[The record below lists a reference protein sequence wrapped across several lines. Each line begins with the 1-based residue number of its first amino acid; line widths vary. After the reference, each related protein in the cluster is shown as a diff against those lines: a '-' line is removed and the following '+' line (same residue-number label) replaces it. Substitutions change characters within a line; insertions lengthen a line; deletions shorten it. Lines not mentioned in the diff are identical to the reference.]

1 MRSVAGLCAVAAA
14 FGVIG
19 TVNAQTKR
27 AAQTLRFHSSSPIPK
42 PSSALGGDADIQR
55 DFMSI
60 PRQSCYRHV
69 GPAQAIKVQ

>member
-42 PSSALGGDADIQR
+42 PSSALGGDVDIQR
-55 DFMSI
+55 RLCVNPSTKLLPI
-60 PRQSCYRHV
+60 RGASSGH
-69 GPAQAIKVQ
+69 

>member
-27 AAQTLRFHSSSPIPK
+27 AAQILRFHSSSPIPK
-42 PSSALGGDADIQR
+42 PSSALGGDADIQLR
-55 DFMSI
+55 L
-60 PRQSCYRHV
+60 CV
-69 GPAQAIKVQ
+69 NPATKLLPIRGASSEY